1 MNYLFNLAEYSLD
14 HNYWLPQFND
24 EQMSHFLNM
33 KNNDPK
39 LSNAGGGGPGSGYD
53 TTSSYIGDL
62 IRCVPSGTGS
72 GAPSGTL
79 SLEAITATLNT
90 HFSHLKPIVF
100 APCLA
105 ASSRLDS
112 DTGPPHLPWH
122 AKAAAGHHQ
131 SLPLRGALPARGCLL
146 ALSNKRFVGL
156 ATLVSFFSLTAHIS
170 IQLIYLVCSQARSL
184 RSLKP
189 SRARTCHSS

>member
-100 APCLA
+100 APA
-105 ASSRLDS
+105 RQ
-112 DTGPPHLPWH
+112 PPLNWTPTQ
-122 AKAAAGHHQ
+122 A
-131 SLPLRGALPARGCLL
+131 P
-146 ALSNKRFVGL
+146 
-156 ATLVSFFSLTAHIS
+156 
-170 IQLIYLVCSQARSL
+170 LIYRGMLKRQPVIIKVFPSEVRYLREVACLRCLTKGSSVLLHLSL
-184 RSLKP
+184 FFLFFLSLLIYP
-189 SRARTCHSS
+189 SNSFIWFVRRPIPFDH